1 MQSQATEATIGID
14 TAIVADHRVAVRGAT
29 PEDFAV
35 PPTLAG
41 MARLTAR
48 LAEHAPALVVAE
60 PTGMTWLAVGH
71 AVRAAGCDMTLVGP
85 RHSARLR
92 GAIAGKHK
100 TDVADADM
108 LAGCANVFGLTAGAL
123 PSATQIALRRAVR
136 RRHRMVVDAH
146 RGECRLWALAAW
158 AFPDV
163 WHACGHCQPLLQA
176 LLGRWP
182 HLSQLARA
190 RITSIAK
197 LCRSRLRNPD
207 HADRRA
213 ERIRDMAAGW
223 AAFWRGR
230 VDLDALAWETTERLS
245 DIAVADAR
253 IDRATGQARRL
264 WSAAWGRDELL
275 CSVPGIGP
283 TIAPIVHAYLGD
295 ATGFA
300 TGKQAAAF
308 VGLNPSNWE
317 SGLMAAPSRPITKE
331 GPPELRLA
339 LYQAANVARRRD
351 PQLAV
356 FYRRLMV
363 ERGHA
368 HIQANCAVARKLATR
383 VWATL
388 TSGTPYEFRDL
399 DGTPITEDA
408 AAELAAQHTVPAAIR
423 RRTRAR
429 VATVRRG
436 RLSG

>member
-1 MQSQATEATIGID
+1 
-14 TAIVADHRVAVRGAT
+14 
-29 PEDFAV
+29 
-35 PPTLAG
+35 
-41 MARLTAR
+41 
-48 LAEHAPALVVAE
+48 
-60 PTGMTWLAVGH
+60 
-71 AVRAAGCDMTLVGP
+71 
-85 RHSARLR
+85 
-92 GAIAGKHK
+92 
-100 TDVADADM
+100 
-108 LAGCANVFGLTAGAL
+108 
-123 PSATQIALRRAVR
+123 
-136 RRHRMVVDAH
+136 MVVDAH

-163 WHACGHCQPLLQA
+163 WHACGHSHPVLQA
-176 LLGRWP
+176 LLRRWP

-190 RITSIAK
+190 RITSIAQ
-197 LCRSRLRNPD
+197 LCRPHLRQPD
-207 HADRRA
+207 DADRRA
-213 ERIRDMAAGW
+213 ERIRDTAAGW

-230 VDLDALAWETTERLS
+230 VDLDALAWETTERLR
-245 DIAVADAR
+245 DIAAADAR
-253 IDRATGQARRL
+253 IARATGQAQQL
-264 WSAAWGRDELL
+264 WSAAWGRDEVL

-283 TIAPIVHAYLGD
+283 VIAPTVRAWFGD
-295 ATGFA
+295 ATGFT

-399 DGTPITEDA
+399 HGAPITEDA
-408 AAELAAQHTVPAAIR
+408 AAELAAQHTVPADIR

-429 VATVRRG
+429 VAAVRRG

>member
-1 MQSQATEATIGID
+1 MHSRASETTIGID

-29 PEDFAV
+29 SEDFAV

-41 MARLTAR
+41 MTR
-48 LAEHAPALVVAE
+48 LAERLAAHAPALVVAE

-71 AVRAAGCDMTLVGP
+71 AVRAAGCDLTLVGP

-108 LAGCANVFGLTAGAL
+108 LAGCANVFGLTAGVL

-163 WHACGHCQPLLQA
+163 WHACGHCQPLLRA

-182 HLSQLARA
+182 HREQLARA
-190 RITSIAK
+190 RVTSIAA
-197 LCRSRLRNPD
+197 LCRRRLRHPD
-207 HADRRA
+207 DAERRA

-230 VDLDALAWETTERLS
+230 LDLDALAWEATERLS
-245 DIAVADAR
+245 DIADADAR
-253 IDRATGQARRL
+253 IDRATAQARRL

-283 TIAPIVHAYLGD
+283 TIAPVVRAYVGD

-356 FYRRLMV
+356 FYRRLTV

-368 HIQANCAVARKLATR
+368 HIQA
-383 VWATL
+383 TL
-388 TSGTPYEFRDL
+388 MLNTTALCMSRSRM
-399 DGTPITEDA
+399 A
-408 AAELAAQHTVPAAIR
+408 AATTGSPKIWPQSGSP
-423 RRTRAR
+423 
-429 VATVRRG
+429 
-436 RLSG
+436 RLVVTIVG